1 MRLFE
6 PDRHETLCDLAWDE
20 QAARAAIARIVDDVH
35 GAYLGVDGLWPIH
48 PLDVSDERADVLKP
62 LYYGAG
68 GVIWALERL
77 RQTGFTVPER
87 DYRPAARD
95 LLARSRVDTL
105 RLNGRPQFSYPM
117 GETGLL
123 MLQWSLAPSDD
134 LAEKLVAAID
144 ASRDDPS
151 LGFLWGSPGAA
162 LAALLMFERTGEA
175 RWLDLYLSL
184 AGGIWDRWTYHPGLD
199 CHLWT
204 HDLYGHQE
212 HHLGALH
219 GFAGVASVL
228 LRGRHL
234 LGERRHEVVG
244 RVRQTLSA
252 TALRDGPY
260 ANWPLIAGPT
270 HHPGA
275 ANIRVQHC
283 TGAPG
288 MINALAGS
296 PEDPLTDELLL
307 AAGEL
312 TWAAGPLAKLP
323 SLCHGA
329 PGSGYAFLKLHART
343 GDDVW
348 LARAR
353 RFAMHAIGQADRGVD
368 THGQRKFSLWT
379 GDVGLALYLWDC
391 VCVASAF
398 PLLDVF

>member
-162 LAALLMFERTGEA
+162 LAASG
-175 RWLDLYLSL
+175 
-184 AGGIWDRWTYHPGLD
+184 
-199 CHLWT
+199 
-204 HDLYGHQE
+204 
-212 HHLGALH
+212 
-219 GFAGVASVL
+219 
-228 LRGRHL
+228 
-234 LGERRHEVVG
+234 
-244 RVRQTLSA
+244 
-252 TALRDGPY
+252 
-260 ANWPLIAGPT
+260 IAGPT
-270 HHPGA
+270 IQGWTATCGPMTSMVT
-275 ANIRVQHC
+275 RS
-283 TGAPG
+283 T
-288 MINALAGS
+288 
-296 PEDPLTDELLL
+296 
-307 AAGEL
+307 
-312 TWAAGPLAKLP
+312 TWARCTASPASPACCCEGDTCSASGGMRWSAACARPSRPPRCVTGPTP
-323 SLCHGA
+323 
-329 PGSGYAFLKLHART
+329 T
-343 GDDVW
+343 G
-348 LARAR
+348 R
-353 RFAMHAIGQADRGVD
+353 
-368 THGQRKFSLWT
+368 
-379 GDVGLALYLWDC
+379 
-391 VCVASAF
+391 
-398 PLLDVF
+398 